1 MRRFHSDPQTLSIL
15 SDPLPP
21 CPSIQAERLQRNES
35 GLDSGRSQRL
45 ALLLRNATQ
54 HTSGYFGSDVK
65 VAYQL
70 ATRLLAHESAQ
81 RGFGLSATQDV
92 HFTEVGLEVGMVGP
106 SERPC
111 SWQSWGTEGDTPPL

>member
-1 MRRFHSDPQTLSIL
+1 MASDFTLRGHLFPTSLRPFYSIAPVPTLL
-15 SDPLPP
+15 SEPLPF
-21 CPSIQAERLQRNES
+21 CPSAQAERLQRNES

-54 HTSGYFGSDVK
+54 HTAGYFGSDVK

-70 ATRLLAHESAQ
+70 ASRLLAHESAQ

-92 HFTEVGLEVGMVGP
+92 HFTEVGL
-106 SERPC
+106 
-111 SWQSWGTEGDTPPL
+111 